1 MNPEEKHLTELV
13 ITKYGH
19 FLEDHEIAHV
29 KESVEDII
37 NNARALRNV
46 DLSNGMEPFSVFS
59 PFAETAEC
67 DSGEIHDE

>member
-1 MNPEEKHLTELV
+1 MKSEEKLLANMV

-37 NNARALRNV
+37 KNAHALRNV
-46 DLSNGMEPFSVFS
+46 KLENDIEPFSVFL
-59 PFAETAEC
+59 PFAKITEY
-67 DSGEIHDE
+67 DSGEIHNE